1 MPAAEDTRELA
12 EELGRR
18 IRYTRTALSPS
29 TSQERLAA
37 QAGLHRAYLGRVE
50 RGQVSISVYNMVR
63 IANALG
69 IDPAELVRGLRT

>member
-1 MPAAEDTRELA
+1 VPAAEDTRELA
-12 EELGRR
+12 KELGRR
-18 IRYTRTALSPS
+18 IRCTRTARLPT
-29 TSQERLAA
+29 TSQERLADR
-37 QAGLHRAYLGRVE
+37 AGLHRAYMGRVE